1 MRAPR
6 PSWRG
11 RTRAGTGAW
20 RGPKPGTA
28 PAAIPRGARP
38 SPPAAVRATTLGA
51 GCVGVLLP
59 LIENSLKRPEHHFG
73 QLRPF
78 AREDNDAD
86 SAMAIYVD
94 VPVNLCPSGLAQ
106 PFQWRSRGVDGRF
119 GPRLTQRRRLDRVTL
134 RLHRVPFGEMFLI

>member
-1 MRAPR
+1 
-6 PSWRG
+6 
-11 RTRAGTGAW
+11 
-20 RGPKPGTA
+20 
-28 PAAIPRGARP
+28 
-38 SPPAAVRATTLGA
+38 
-51 GCVGVLLP
+51 VLLP

-78 AREDNDAD
+78 AREDNGAD

-119 GPRLTQRRRLDRVTL
+119 GPRLTQRRRLDRVML

>member
-1 MRAPR
+1 
-6 PSWRG
+6 
-11 RTRAGTGAW
+11 
-20 RGPKPGTA
+20 
-28 PAAIPRGARP
+28 
-38 SPPAAVRATTLGA
+38 
-51 GCVGVLLP
+51 VLLP

-73 QLRPF
+73 QLCLF
-78 AREDNDAD
+78 AREDNGAD

-119 GPRLTQRRRLDRVTL
+119 GPRLTQRRRLDRVML